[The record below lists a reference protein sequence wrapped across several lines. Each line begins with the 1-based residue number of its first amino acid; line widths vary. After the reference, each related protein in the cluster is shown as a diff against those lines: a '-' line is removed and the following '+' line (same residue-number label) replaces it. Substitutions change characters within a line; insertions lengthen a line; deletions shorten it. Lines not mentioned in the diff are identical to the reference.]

1 MQKDDEK
8 LKRSPSSSMKHRYN
22 NDEKQKQTCIVDLCF
37 MIILPFH
44 AILNTH
50 IYVEYIHTP
59 NDKTLI
65 CFALSHLNASCVD
78 LL

>member
-8 LKRSPSSSMKHRYN
+8 LKRSPSSSMKHLYN
-22 NDEKQKQTCIVDLCF
+22 NDEKQKQTCIVLVFYDYPSF
-37 MIILPFH
+37 SYHPKY
-44 AILNTH
+44 TH
-50 IYVEYIHTP
+50 TYVEYIHTP